1 MPSISKL
8 IRVKYLSK
16 DNGSVKYLR
25 WPRGIRIIEDKS
37 LGVNVGGNVYPLY
50 KDNFIDFDELRSSVK
65 PLAECPF
72 ASKKDVDGLI
82 NSLAAMDSS
91 KESEVLPEVDLVEI
105 SQEDETSESS
115 DDVPSIVYTEPLIKK
130 VEDPDGQTFDLK
142 IIFDLKYV
150 PVETCP
156 SFPSYQTDWHIER
169 TDWYAYFLIN
179 DNIFEQTD
187 HYDGSTY
194 SDSDRLLGISE
205 VLSNPRAYRLYDSH
219 YINFYDLFEQ
229 HKIERA
235 KYKNEILQASGTTPF
250 KNVMLGLPVDLPDHI
265 TFYDKWG
272 ELDFEERA
280 STRPADN
287 GKTYQWWYRFDL
299 SWSDEALK
307 ALFTDIF
314 KAITL
319 SREHHNEGL
328 SILFSE
334 VFPYSLERLH
344 QPNVFSSKPD
354 IHSFESAGLEETE
367 NLKIINKDISQEIEI
382 LKTQKDDETLKL
394 WEAEETIT
402 KLKDRIQVYKERE
415 KQQISRTLN
424 NFLMPEIYIPR
435 RSLKTL
441 ENDFRNR
448 DSVYQILNSLIK
460 DERSVKFKNAN
471 AAEGW
476 KEVDKKISTGQ
487 DEQGRMYVGEI
498 KQQDTK
504 FIVMIG
510 HKKNQSKDFE
520 YMKKNH
526 PSKMIEDK

>member
-1 MPSISKL
+1 MPSISVL

-16 DNGSVKYLR
+16 DDSSIKHLH
-25 WPRGIRIIEDKS
+25 WPRSIRIMEGKR

-50 KDNFIDFDELRSSVK
+50 KDNFIDFDELKSAVK
-65 PLAECPF
+65 PSRDCRYA
-72 ASKKDVDGLI
+72 KKKEVDAYI
-82 NSLAAMDSS
+82 NSLVALESS
-91 KESEVLPEVDLVEI
+91 KESESLPVADLEDI
-105 SQEDETSESS
+105 SQEDETSESLE
-115 DDVPSIVYTEPLIKK
+115 DVPSIVYTELLTKK
-130 VEDPDGQTFDLK
+130 VADPDGKTFDLN
-142 IIFDLKYV
+142 IIFDLTYV
-150 PVETCP
+150 PVEACT

-179 DNIFEQTD
+179 DNFFEQTD
-187 HYDGSTY
+187 HYDGGTY
-194 SDSDRLLGISE
+194 SDSDRLFWISE
-205 VLSNPRAYRLYDSH
+205 VLSNPGAYRLYDSH
-219 YINFYDLFEQ
+219 YINFYDLFDQ

-250 KNVMLGLPVDLPDHI
+250 KNVMLGIPQDLPEYI

-272 ELDFEERA
+272 QLDFEERA

-287 GKTYQWWYRFDL
+287 GKTYHWWYRFDL
-299 SWSDEALK
+299 SWSDEDLK

-334 VFPYSLERLH
+334 FSPYSLERLH
-344 QPNVFSSKPD
+344 QPNVFISKPD
-354 IHSFESAGLEETE
+354 IQALESEILKETE
-367 NLKIINKDISQEIEI
+367 NLKIINKDISQKIET
-382 LKTQKDDETLKL
+382 LKTEKDDETLKL

-415 KQQISRTLN
+415 KQQISRTFN
-424 NFLMPEIYIPR
+424 NFLSPEIYIPR
-435 RSLKTL
+435 RSRKIL

-448 DSVYQILNSLIK
+448 DAVYKILNSLLK
-460 DERSVKFKNAN
+460 DERSVKFKSAN

-498 KQQDTK
+498 KQQDTR
-504 FIVMIG
+504 FVVLIG

-520 YMKKNH
+520 YMKNNL
-526 PSKMIEDK
+526 PSNMIEDK